1 MHICSCT
8 LPVSSLTCESSRT
21 GMHFRVVFASRAV
34 FAAMRL
40 HTRICTTGYIQR
52 TPHTSY
58 AGCLPRH
65 ARNPIALQAIYAEGK
80 EHALAVGITRMST
93 DDMCV
98 SCAPARLPPNPSH
111 AALSARFSVATSRTG
126 VFRFGPMRLCRT
138 GWVRFSALQL
148 LCLPQEEDQQGD
160 RRRNHPLLE

>member
-1 MHICSCT
+1 MHVFSCT
-8 LPVSSLTCESSRT
+8 LPVLSLTCESSRT
-21 GMHFRVVFASRAV
+21 GMHFRVVFESSLRCDATAH
-34 FAAMRL
+34 ANLHNRL
-40 HTRICTTGYIQR
+40 HSTYTTHQLR
-52 TPHTSY
+52 W
-58 AGCLPRH
+58 LPTAH
-65 ARNPIALQAIYAEGK
+65 AWNPIALQAIYAEGK

>member
-1 MHICSCT
+1 
-8 LPVSSLTCESSRT
+8 
-21 GMHFRVVFASRAV
+21 MHFRVVFASRAV

-111 AALSARFSVATSRTG
+111 AALSARFSVATGRTG
-126 VFRFGPMRLCRT
+126 VFRFGPMPLCRT
-138 GWVRFSALQL
+138 GFGLAHCSCYACHRKKINKGIGVETIHYLNDGLWKAKAKF
-148 LCLPQEEDQQGD
+148 D
-160 RRRNHPLLE
+160 